1 MPNPNDDKFPVQAT
15 CKPAGALH
23 FEALT
28 GAERL
33 SEPYSYEVTVLSAA
47 PDLRADAIL
56 GQPLTVTVE
65 LPAGGKRPFH
75 GLVSRLVQTGET
87 LINYKDAVE
96 LHRYQLRVQP
106 WLWFLTRAADCRI
119 FQKQQAPDIVK
130 KVFQAHGFSDFELD
144 LQHNYEPR
152 EYCVQYRETDF
163 NFVSRLL
170 EENGIFYYFRH
181 LPDKHVMVLADDPS
195 VHKAAPHYSSVQLR
209 QAEGT
214 REMLDTL
221 ERWWVERAVQTGGYA
236 TTDYD
241 FRAPA
246 TSLLKTRDKPRSHV
260 RGNLKVYDYPALP
273 EGLGGLAEDQGGASI
288 SKVASAVQRIA
299 NLRLEELQSAHE
311 RFHGH
316 GSCLGLVTGA
326 KFELTKGPRDAGHE
340 YTIVATDY
348 SITSNRFISGREEA
362 YQVSVAVEA
371 TDSKT
376 VFRPPRVTPKP
387 FIQGAQTAM
396 VVGKQGE
403 EIDADKYG
411 RVKVQFPWD
420 REGKKDQNSSCWV
433 RVAQVWAGKTW
444 GAIHIPRIG
453 QEVLVDFLEGD
464 PDRPII
470 TGRVYNG
477 ESMPPYTLP
486 ENVTQSG
493 IKSRSSKN
501 GSEDNCNEIRFE
513 DKKGSEL
520 LLLHAEKDMTSEVE
534 HDRKLTVG
542 NDSTTEVKHDC
553 TITVDHDETRT
564 IKNDHSTAIE
574 GKEKHDVTGARTT
587 TINDDDALTA
597 NANRTVKVAMS
608 YKLTA
613 DEQITLQ
620 SGASK
625 LVMKADGTIELSG
638 VKITIQ
644 GDMQIKQSAGMTLE
658 LSAGAQLKA
667 SAPMV
672 QVQGNGQ
679 TQIQGAV
686 VQVQGSGMLTLQGG
700 VTMIG

>member
-1 MPNPNDDKFPVQAT
+1 MPQQQGKNFPVQVT
-15 CKPAGALH
+15 CRQAGPLL
-23 FEALT
+23 FEELT
-28 GAERL
+28 GRERL
-33 SEPYSYEVTVLSAA
+33 SEPYSYELTVLSEQGDLKAERVLGHSVTAA
-47 PDLRADAIL
+47 
-56 GQPLTVTVE
+56 VE
-65 LPAGGKRPFH
+65 LPQGGHRPFN
-75 GLVSRLVQTGET
+75 GLISRCVYTGET
-87 LINYKDAVE
+87 LRAGNE
-96 LHRYQLRVQP
+96 QLLHRYRFRVQP
-106 WLWFLTRAADCRI
+106 WFWFLTRAADCRI
-119 FQKQQAPDIVK
+119 YQKMKVTDIVGD
-130 KVFQAHGFSDFELD
+130 VFKRRGFSDFELH
-144 LQHNYEPR
+144 LTGNYDKR
-152 EYCVQYRETDF
+152 DYCVQYRETDF

-170 EENGIFYYFRH
+170 EESGIFYYFRH
-181 LPDKHVMVLADDPS
+181 QTDKHVMVLADDPS
-195 VHKAAPHYSSVQLR
+195 AHRSAPPYDKVKLR
-209 QAEGT
+209 HSLGQHVT
-214 REMLDTL
+214 KDSL
-221 ERWWVERAVQTGGYA
+221 ESWWVERAVQAGQYL
-236 TTDYD
+236 TTDFD
-241 FRAPA
+241 FRTPA
-246 TSLLKTRDKPRSHV
+246 SDLHKQRTKS
-260 RGNLKVYDYPALP
+260 RGHALANFPIYDYPALP
-273 EGLGGLAEDQGGASI
+273 PGLGGPAVDEGGAAVGDVAAAI
-288 SKVASAVQRIA
+288 DGIAKV
-299 NLRLEELQSAHE
+299 RLEELQSGYE
-311 RFHGH
+311 RFHGR
-316 GSCLGLVTGA
+316 GNCVGLATGT
-326 KFELTKGPRDAGHE
+326 KFTLSEAPPDLARE
-340 YTIVATDY
+340 YVIVATEY
-348 SITSNRFISGREEA
+348 TVTSNQFVSGTGSEFE
-362 YQVSVAVEA
+362 VSMAVEA
-371 TDSKT
+371 TDAKT

-387 FIQGAQTAM
+387 VIQGTQTAM
-396 VVGKQGE
+396 VVGKSGE
-403 EIDADKYG
+403 EIDTDKYG

-420 REGKKDQNSSCWV
+420 REGKKDENSSCWV
-433 RVAQVWAGKTW
+433 RVAQVWAGKSW
-444 GAIHIPRIG
+444 GAVHIPRIG

-520 LLLHAEKDMTSEVE
+520 LLLHAEKDMTTEVE

-542 NDSTTEVKHDC
+542 HDSTTEVQHDC

-564 IKNDHSTAIE
+564 IKNDHSTAIQ
-574 GKEKHDVTGARTT
+574 GKEKHDVTGKRTI

-644 GDMQIKQSAGMTLE
+644 GDMQIKQSAGMNLE